1 MKRLNKKKSK
11 DLTVNDLQHEI
22 TIVKQEII
30 ELKNKFK
37 NIKSDNHN
45 IKQELF
51 LLKIDKN
58 LDKQQSDNEQD
69 EHKDEDESSQQA
81 LLSDKGIVDN
91 SQLSLVNKLLPPKWF
106 TKVRIVVSHDYHFI
120 VIARI
125 NSFKIF

>member
-1 MKRLNKKKSK
+1 M
-11 DLTVNDLQHEI
+11 
-22 TIVKQEII
+22 
-30 ELKNKFK
+30 
-37 NIKSDNHN
+37 
-45 IKQELF
+45 F

-106 TKVRIVVSHDYHFI
+106 TKVRIAVSHDYHFI

>member
-1 MKRLNKKKSK
+1 M
-11 DLTVNDLQHEI
+11 
-22 TIVKQEII
+22 
-30 ELKNKFK
+30 
-37 NIKSDNHN
+37 
-45 IKQELF
+45 F

-91 SQLSLVNKLLPPKWF
+91 SQLSLINKLLPPKWF